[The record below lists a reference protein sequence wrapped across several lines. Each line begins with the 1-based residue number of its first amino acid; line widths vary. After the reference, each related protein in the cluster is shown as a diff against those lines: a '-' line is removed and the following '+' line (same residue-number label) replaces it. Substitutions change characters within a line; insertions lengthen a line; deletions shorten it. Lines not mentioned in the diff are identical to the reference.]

1 MNTLY
6 LIYDFVFILGFIIY
20 LPVYILRRKITFRAL
35 KEKLGFIT
43 RVNNPEGVIWIQV
56 VSVGE
61 TNLIGNLIRK
71 LKEQSNLPLVIST
84 TTLTGNKIARKNYS
98 QFAKIIFFPFD
109 VSFIVEKV
117 IKIIKPK
124 LFVAVETEI
133 WPHLFRCLHKSGI
146 PIIIINGRISKGAF
160 SRYKLIR
167 PLVKKVLS
175 KCRYIGVQNEEYKQK
190 FIFLGAENKKVILT
204 GNMKFEGIS
213 VDKNIL
219 LKVQEK
225 YSRSLKKQDKI
236 ILIAASTHSP
246 EEEIILSVYK
256 DIIKSVKNVVLF
268 VAPRHP
274 ERVHLIEK
282 IIQAEGFEPIRISQM
297 NGYAY
302 QTKHVLLV
310 DTIGELLYLYDI
322 ADVCFVGGTLS
333 NDGGHNILEP
343 IYFSKPTVFGPS
355 MDNFL
360 DIQEVV
366 LKKGAGIKVATKNEL
381 LQVLSMLVNDRS
393 LRENLQNRCR
403 DVFEDEKESLENN
416 LQLIFKC
423 L

>member
-20 LPVYILRRKITFRAL
+20 LPVYILRRKITFKAL

-43 RVNNPEGVIWIQV
+43 PVNNSEGVIWIQV

-61 TNLIGNLIRK
+61 ASLVGNLIRK
-71 LKEQSNLPLVIST
+71 LKEQYNFSLVIST

-109 VSFIVEKV
+109 LSFIVNKV

-133 WPHLFRCLHKSGI
+133 WPNLFYCLDKRGI
-146 PIIIINGRISKGAF
+146 PIVIINGRISKSAF

-167 PLVKKVLS
+167 PIVKKVLS

-213 VDKNIL
+213 VDETTL
-219 LKVQEK
+219 LKVREK
-225 YSRSLKKQDKI
+225 YIRSLKKQDKV
-236 ILIAASTHSP
+236 ILIAASTHFP
-246 EEEIILSVYK
+246 EEKIILSVYK
-256 DIIKSVKNVVLF
+256 DIVKSVKNIVLF
-268 VAPRHP
+268 IAPRHP
-274 ERVHLIEK
+274 ERAHLIEK
-282 IIQAEGFEPIRISQM
+282 IIQAEGFEPIRTSQM
-297 NGYAY
+297 NGYTY
-302 QTKHVLLV
+302 QAKHVLLV

-381 LQVLSMLVNDRS
+381 RQVLSMLVNDRS

-416 LQLIFKC
+416 LQLIIKC